1 MMKDRNNKS
10 LLVAIDEF
18 RKWNVEPGDLN
29 WDTLMF
35 FFEDACREFALD
47 KFYEQGFSDPEAQE
61 MVDSPKGQE
70 YFEEYLAMYL
80 RD

>member
-1 MMKDRNNKS
+1 M
-10 LLVAIDEF
+10 
-18 RKWNVEPGDLN
+18 N

-47 KFYEQGFSDPEAQE
+47 KFYEQGYSDPEAQE

-80 RD
+80 VW

>member
-1 MMKDRNNKS
+1 
-10 LLVAIDEF
+10 
-18 RKWNVEPGDLN
+18 
-29 WDTLMF
+29 MF

-47 KFYEQGFSDPEAQE
+47 KFLDQGYSDAEAQDL
-61 MVDSPKGQE
+61 VDSPKGQE